1 MRLQTVCYIKGIIK
15 IQDRTECQVVK
26 LIFLLVFFVVFC
38 SRNGKCSIYIDS
50 EDTDWGILNFIVI
63 K

>member
-26 LIFLLVFFVVFC
+26 LIFLLVFFVVFY
-38 SRNGKCSIYIDS
+38 RWNGKYSVYIAS

>member
-1 MRLQTVCYIKGIIK
+1 MRLQAVCYIKGII

-26 LIFLLVFFVVFC
+26 LIFLLVFFVVFY
-38 SRNGKCSIYIDS
+38 RWNGKCSIYS
-50 EDTDWGILNFIVI
+50 EYMDWSILDFIFI